1 MGQSR
6 DTAVSGRWKVKHG
19 AHEIS
24 KKKKKIIVME
34 KCNNSGINKGDRM
47 RGNLRIIAFYK
58 ARDILH

>member
-1 MGQSR
+1 MEGGRSR
-6 DTAVSGRWKVKHG
+6 MEHMKYQ
-19 AHEIS
+19 
-24 KKKKKIIVME
+24 KKKLIVME